1 MTLLGTY
8 LKLIRAKQWLKNLFV
23 FAPLI
28 FSAKLSE
35 PNSILRSLLIFVA
48 FCLVSSSVYIFNDI
62 RDIESDRL
70 HWRKK
75 KRPLAAGDVSTGT
88 AMAVTVLFLGAASLI
103 SLRLPFLAGLFL
115 AVYVAINVFYTLKGK
130 EMVLIDA
137 FCISAGF
144 VFRVIA
150 GAYAIEVNPTG
161 WIVVTTFFLALF
173 LGFGKRR
180 NELLLSEAEASNH
193 RRVFKD
199 YNSKFLDYL
208 MVATSSITIISY
220 SLYCLDPSVINKF
233 NTDKLVYT
241 VPFVTYGVFRYLLL
255 LFKNVEGDPTEVVTG
270 DAGIILSAALWFVS
284 VLLVVYIPVWF

>member
-1 MTLLGTY
+1 
-8 LKLIRAKQWLKNLFV
+8 
-23 FAPLI
+23 
-28 FSAKLSE
+28 
-35 PNSILRSLLIFVA
+35 
-48 FCLVSSSVYIFNDI
+48 
-62 RDIESDRL
+62 
-70 HWRKK
+70 
-75 KRPLAAGDVSTGT
+75 
-88 AMAVTVLFLGAASLI
+88 
-103 SLRLPFLAGLFL
+103 
-115 AVYVAINVFYTLKGK
+115 
-130 EMVLIDA
+130 
-137 FCISAGF
+137 
-144 VFRVIA
+144 
-150 GAYAIEVNPTG
+150 
-161 WIVVTTFFLALF
+161 VVTTFFLALF